1 MSNRVSEVFDV
12 DGRPE
17 FVARQGAPQTQPAR
31 QRPIVVDAPAA
42 QECVVRHEI
51 HLIQSQAPAPQKQSL
66 SEVKAFVLTNQTV
79 WKARREAF
87 VAGIVVAAFFFAVFM
102 REVRSTARE
111 MVPCGRY
118 DTRYER

>member
-1 MSNRVSEVFDV
+1 MGSRSEVWDV
-12 DGRPE
+12 EGRPE
-17 FVARQGAPQTQPAR
+17 FVVRQDAPRTQPAR
-31 QRPIVVDAPAA
+31 QRPIVVDAPGV
-42 QECVVRHEI
+42 QEHVVRHEI
-51 HLIQSQAPAPQKQSL
+51 HLVQPQAPAPQKQSL
-66 SEVKAFVLTNQTV
+66 SEVKAFVLTNDTL

-87 VAGIVVAAFFFAVFM
+87 VVGILVATFAFAIFM